1 MDRSE
6 YSVVEIVQLLCFQGS
21 GVVQLVER
29 LTHKRSVES
38 SKPVKAPV
46 VSLSK
51 NVYSH
56 DVVLVDSR
64 NGFGRYLHKQNNPIS
79 HLS

>member
-1 MDRSE
+1 M
-6 YSVVEIVQLLCFQGS
+6 
-21 GVVQLVER
+21 QLVER
-29 LTHKRSVES
+29 LTHKLSVES
-38 SKPVKAPV
+38 SKPVKG
-46 VSLSK
+46 K

-64 NGFGRYLHKQNNPIS
+64 NGFGRYLHMQNNPIS